1 MFEPGKRPKAALSA
15 QTWSMEVSE
24 KSSENSTRSVFL
36 MGDKILVT
44 CASGKAGLECCRAL
58 VDAGFD
64 VYGTSRTSTGGKKIS
79 AVGVYGTSRARWP
92 CVSPLGPP
100 R

>member
-1 MFEPGKRPKAALSA
+1 MNNRRPFFGLQS
-15 QTWSMEVSE
+15 SR

-36 MGDKILVT
+36 MGDKVLVT

-79 AVGVYGTSRARWP
+79 AVG
-92 CVSPLGPP
+92 L
-100 R
+100 